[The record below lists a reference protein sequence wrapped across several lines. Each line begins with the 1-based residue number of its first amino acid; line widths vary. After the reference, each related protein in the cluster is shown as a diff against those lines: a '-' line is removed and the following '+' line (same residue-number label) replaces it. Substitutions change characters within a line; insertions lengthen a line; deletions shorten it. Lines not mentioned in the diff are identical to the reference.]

1 MCAILFHFFKFC
13 FNLSLTLSLLLFV
26 NRIISYEFKWFSS
39 SIFFLSTS
47 LTLFPFHLYCV
58 FIFNIISCVSRYHFG
73 WCAVCC
79 LRVSPPAAAEW
90 RRRLAIAEEAR
101 ASFKHWALNTYT
113 HTHISIRLMPVHWM
127 SESVVVWVKKFP
139 LPDTKWKEKG
149 INYRL
154 NITAAMGIHNRSN
167 LLQQQHTRL
176 SFANLECLQVKAGYI
191 GESLTHKLRET
202 YNAAS
207 WSMSSFFFSLLLI
220 RARRLFFIIT
230 SLERWAVSISN
241 ACYGWKCLSWL
252 VSWFDFDRDA

>member
-1 MCAILFHFFKFC
+1 MC
-13 FNLSLTLSLLLFV
+13 SLLLKSFPSGCSWMAQKISNCRRGSRIIQTLSL
-26 NRIISYEFKWFSS
+26 E
-39 SIFFLSTS
+39 
-47 LTLFPFHLYCV
+47 HL
-58 FIFNIISCVSRYHFG
+58 H
-73 WCAVCC
+73 
-79 LRVSPPAAAEW
+79 
-90 RRRLAIAEEAR
+90 
-101 ASFKHWALNTYT
+101 T
-113 HTHISIRLMPVHWM
+113 HTHKSIRLMPVHWM

-252 VSWFDFDRDA
+252 VSLFDFDRDA